1 MTETF
6 NLPGY
11 QGGNLSF
18 KGRMFAE
25 DTHAD
30 EERGFL
36 LRVRMFLTEDCRL
49 VHSIVCTSGMQKY
62 SHTHVLS
69 KENDALWR
77 LDNGREQF
85 LLSREMLFLLLRE
98 ASTKTDTDLNTAL
111 DSLTAVA

>member
-1 MTETF
+1 MSETF

-11 QGGNLSF
+11 HGGNLSF

-30 EERGFL
+30 EEQGFL
-36 LRVRMFLTEDCRL
+36 LRVRMFLTEDNRL
-49 VHSIVCTSGMQKY
+49 VHSIVCASGDQKY
-62 SHTHVLS
+62 SHTHILS
-69 KENDALWR
+69 REDDGLWR

-85 LLSREMLFLLLRE
+85 RLSREMLFLLLRE
-98 ASTKTDTDLNTAL
+98 ASSKEDKDLNAAL